1 MEALHAHTNSCSLR
15 TLLATRFVVEVVEI
29 IENSH
34 SLQVKSAKHVK
45 CAWRCFALFS
55 HFFQLSPSPREPTRE
70 SSEGR
75 ARGGRWS
82 NLLRSLSRS
91 TSSSSTTP
99 GPCFCFSKKKAQV
112 DGHLIQQKQKL
123 AFANNTPPLLPH
135 HHPDNFQPP
144 KTLFKMLISK
154 ENRRAIYES
163 LFKGE
168 QPGLF
173 PGRFCLAGNADVVSG
188 RIACLAGSQ

>member
-1 MEALHAHTNSCSLR
+1 MLCAFFTFFP
-15 TLLATRFVVEVVEI
+15 TLPLPSRANARVE
-29 IENSH
+29 
-34 SLQVKSAKHVK
+34 
-45 CAWRCFALFS
+45 
-55 HFFQLSPSPREPTRE
+55 
-70 SSEGR
+70 
-75 ARGGRWS
+75 RGEGRWS